1 MKNYFWFQVK
11 MATSDTNVNELQKFR
26 WNLEDFDKGTR
37 EEKFG
42 LEDNEEDNDA
52 NRLFFGGDNVT
63 NNNSPITST
72 SPVSATPLINR
83 TSNEKNHF
91 FRPKGR
97 KSEVTSNVNSLF
109 EKLPAMRRSYS
120 AGSAMLPSPGIFAAT
135 LTSARTS
142 DLLDSSLE

>member
-1 MKNYFWFQVK
+1 M
-11 MATSDTNVNELQKFR
+11 
-26 WNLEDFDKGTR
+26 
-37 EEKFG
+37 
-42 LEDNEEDNDA
+42 
-52 NRLFFGGDNVT
+52 T

-83 TSNEKNHF
+83 TSIEKIHF

-97 KSEVTSNVNSLF
+97 KSEVASNVNSLF

-135 LTSARTS
+135 LTSAGTS
-142 DLLDSSLE
+142 DPLDSSLE